1 VQSDGVNRQ
10 TFSQLMQDPEI
21 LGAARHS
28 IDYVRR
34 LARKMPVFR
43 NVYGYEDMLGHRR
56 MKSIFI
62 FPSGLPQEPMAM
74 FSLQPF
80 SRNSICR

>member
-28 IDYVRR
+28 IDYVPR
-34 LARKMPVFR
+34 LARKMPVSGMFTT
-43 NVYGYEDMLGHRR
+43 MGHTRA
-56 MKSIFI
+56 STDEVHFYLSPGIATGANSDVLVTAF
-62 FPSGLPQEPMAM
+62 
-74 FSLQPF
+74 FS
-80 SRNSICR
+80 